1 MCNPVSDRA
10 EANKRITMQINVE
23 CLPDVCIEQWGRDCG
38 KIKERRKRN
47 FHSMSLD
54 MLLSTIQTQA
64 VARLFRVTDHAREEM
79 EDETITLVEVLQAI
93 ATGQIIENYP
103 EHRRGSCCLI
113 SGVTDQGHPLH
124 VVCTTSLPLLVFI
137 TVYIPTLP
145 KWKSP
150 TERRT

>member
-23 CLPDVCIEQWGRDCG
+23 CLPDVCIEQLGRDCG

-79 EDETITLVEVLQAI
+79 FIYLLYLNGRVQ
-93 ATGQIIENYP
+93 Q
-103 EHRRGSCCLI
+103 RGEPNEMQYYGL
-113 SGVTDQGHPLH
+113 
-124 VVCTTSLPLLVFI
+124 
-137 TVYIPTLP
+137 Y
-145 KWKSP
+145 
-150 TERRT
+150 R